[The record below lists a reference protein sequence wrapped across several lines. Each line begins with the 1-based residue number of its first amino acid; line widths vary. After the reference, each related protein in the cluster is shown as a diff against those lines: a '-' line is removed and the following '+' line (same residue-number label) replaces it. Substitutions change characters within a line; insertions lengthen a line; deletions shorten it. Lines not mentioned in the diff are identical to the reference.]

1 MEKSDTK
8 RRNQNI
14 FIGIVASIYA
24 IWLIYAGGV
33 DYLLLTMLLYAPGII
48 IYAWVQKE
56 NKEKIFTKSEW
67 IAAAVIV
74 LLFILA
80 VIQIANGSI
89 DISNM

>member
-1 MEKSDTK
+1 MESNGTK

-14 FIGIVASIYA
+14 FIGVVASVYA

-56 NKEKIFTKSEW
+56 NKEKLFTKSEW
-67 IAAAVIV
+67 IAAAVVVALFLLAIV
-74 LLFILA
+74 
-80 VIQIANGSI
+80 QIINGSI